1 MISQSKSSIK
11 MAMHQPNFIPWL
23 GYFYKI
29 YACDIFIYLDA
40 VQYPRGQ
47 SYAARNRI
55 KTPNGVSF
63 LTVPVRITKG
73 SGGKVKY
80 TEVEFAEQNWRG
92 KQIKTLTMNYK
103 RAPFFPE
110 IIPLVRAPIESATSL
125 VELNIGLIEG
135 IANYLKIDT
144 KRIRLS
150 EILTSFGQKTDLIV
164 DICQAVG
171 ANIYLSG
178 TGGGRDYNDEKLL
191 ARNGI
196 TLAYSDFIHPVYSQL
211 WSEFTPGLSI
221 LDLLFNHG
229 PASRK
234 ILVLRD

>member
-1 MISQSKSSIK
+1 MNPSKSSIK
-11 MAMHQPNFIPWL
+11 MAMHQPNYIPWL

-29 YACDIFIYLDA
+29 YACDIFIYLDT

-63 LTVPVRITKG
+63 LTIPVRITKG
-73 SGGKVKY
+73 TGGKVKY
-80 TEVEFAEQNWRG
+80 SEVEFAEQNWRD
-92 KQIKTLTMNYK
+92 KQIKTLNMNYK
-103 RAPFFPE
+103 RTPFYSE
-110 IIPLVRAPIESATSL
+110 IIPLVQASIETATSL
-125 VELNIGLIEG
+125 IELNIGLIEG

-144 KRIRLS
+144 KRLRLS
-150 EILTSFGQKTDLIV
+150 EILTSYGQKTDLIV
-164 DICQAVG
+164 DICKAVG
-171 ANIYLSG
+171 ADIYLSG

-211 WSEFTPGLSI
+211 WGEFTPGLSI

-229 PASRK
+229 HASRK
-234 ILVLRD
+234 ILIQRD